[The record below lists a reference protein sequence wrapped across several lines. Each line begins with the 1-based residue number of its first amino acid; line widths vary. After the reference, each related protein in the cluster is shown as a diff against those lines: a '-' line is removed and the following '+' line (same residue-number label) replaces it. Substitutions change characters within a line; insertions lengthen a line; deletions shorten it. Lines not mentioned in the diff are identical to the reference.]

1 MKNTVLW
8 LFAAWVLGWMGC
20 ASDSGVEVKNL
31 RLEMKENPLG
41 ISVQQPRFSW
51 QVVSGKPDLTQVSYQ
66 IQVAASPEQ
75 LESGSG
81 LLWDSGKVRS
91 DASVLI
97 PYGGKALEA
106 EKYYFWRVKLVTNQG
121 ETPWSEVGSWSM
133 ALPEGAAWKA
143 SWIGENALS
152 NPGEE
157 IGVAGGNN
165 KTRLAARYL
174 RKEFTADKAVKRA
187 VLYISGLGSSEAYVN
202 GKKVSED
209 VFAPMPSLY
218 TEHVYYNVYD
228 VTDLLAS
235 GKNTLGVILGNG
247 RFFAMRNPGMK
258 TFGLPRLLAQLRI
271 EYADGSQAA
280 VASDAS
286 WKITSKGPIVAN
298 NEFDGEEYDAR
309 LEMDGWDKNGF
320 DDSAWKTPDVMEAP
334 AGKLIA
340 QQNPNI
346 RVQETLKPIA
356 IFERP
361 DGKYILD
368 MGQNMVGWLS
378 VDLKGKKDRPVSLKF
393 AELLQK
399 DGSLY
404 LANLRTAKVTDI
416 YTPAKDGGF
425 SWQPRFVYHGF
436 RFVEVSGLDYKP
448 ELSAFTGHVIYD
460 RMETTGHF
468 ASSHP
473 LVDQIHQNAY
483 WGIRGN
489 YRGMPTDC
497 PQRDERLGWLGDRAT
512 GAYGEA
518 FIFNNALL
526 YNKWLQDIEDSMSPE
541 GSISDVSPS
550 YWTLHSDNVTWPSA
564 FFYVADMLY
573 RQFGDDSAIRAHYP
587 AMKKWMQHMQEV
599 AMKENL
605 IVKDTYGDWC
615 MPPESQELI
624 HSKDPSRKT
633 DGTILST
640 TVYYDLLKKMAGF
653 ARICGQEAD
662 IPGYESLAA
671 RMKEAYNAKFFNPET
686 AEYGNNTVTANIL
699 SLRLGLVP
707 EGKEG
712 KVFDNIVTKTEKDFG
727 GHVSTGVLG
736 IQHLMRGLTENG
748 RVDLAYKILTNET
761 YPSWGYM
768 IKNGATTIWELW
780 NGDTADPAM
789 NSANHVMLL
798 GDLLIWYYEDLA
810 GIKCAPDAVGFKKLV
825 MEPVFPDGLD
835 EVSAS
840 YRSVYG
846 EIQSAW
852 SKKDGIFSWDITLPG
867 NTSAIVRIPKEYN
880 VTAGNQPGVRKVS
893 ATETYTEVE
902 IGSGS
907 YRFKG
912 KKSK

>member
-1 MKNTVLW
+1 MKKTAL
-8 LFAAWVLGWMGC
+8 LLLIALIFGWTGC
-20 ASDSGVEVKNL
+20 TSDSTVEVKNL

-41 ISVQQPRFSW
+41 INVTQPRFSW
-51 QVVSGKPDLTQVSYQ
+51 QIASGQPSLVQVSYQ
-66 IQVAASPEQ
+66 IQVAATPEQ
-75 LESGSG
+75 LQSGDG
-81 LLWDSGKVRS
+81 LLWDSGVVRS
-91 DASVLI
+91 DESVLV
-97 PYGGKALEA
+97 PYAGKALESGQP
-106 EKYYFWRVKLVTNQG
+106 YYWRVKLGTNQG
-121 ETPWSEVGSWSM
+121 ETPWSETGSWSM
-133 ALPEGAAWKA
+133 ALLDHSEWKA
-143 SWIGENALS
+143 TWIGEDALS

-187 VLYISGLGSSEAYVN
+187 VLYISGLGAYEAYLN

-209 VFAPMPSLY
+209 VFAPMPSMY
-218 TEHVYYNVYD
+218 FKRIYYNVYD

-235 GKNTLGVILGNG
+235 DRNTLGVILGNG
-247 RFFAMRNPGMK
+247 RYFSMRNPGMK
-258 TFGLPRLLAQLRI
+258 TFGLPRLLAQLLI
-271 EYADGSQAA
+271 EYEDGSQSA
-280 VASDAS
+280 VVSDAS
-286 WKITSKGPIVAN
+286 WKVSSKGPIVAN

-309 LEMDGWDKNGF
+309 LEMAGWNANGY
-320 DDSAWKTPDVMEAP
+320 DDSAWKVSDMMDAP
-334 AGKLIA
+334 KGKLTA

-356 IFERP
+356 IVERP
-361 DGKYILD
+361 GGKYILD

-378 VDLKGKKDRPVSLKF
+378 IDLKGKKGQPISMKF

-404 LANLRTAKVTDI
+404 MDNLRKALVTDI
-416 YTPAKDGGF
+416 YTPANDGSF
-425 SWQPRFVYHGF
+425 NWQPRFVYHGF
-436 RFVEVSGLDYKP
+436 RFVEISGLDYKP

-460 RMETTGHF
+460 QMETIGRFET
-468 ASSHP
+468 SHP
-473 LVDQIHQNAY
+473 LVNKVHQNAY

-518 FIFNNALL
+518 FVFDNAQL
-526 YNKWLQDIEDSMSPE
+526 YVKWLQDIEDSMSPE
-541 GSISDVSPS
+541 GSISDVSPN
-550 YWTLHSDNVTWPSA
+550 YWTIYADDVTWPSA

-573 RQFGDDSAIRAHYP
+573 RQYGDDRAIRTHYP
-587 AMKKWMQHMQEV
+587 AMKRWMAHMEETT
-599 AMKENL
+599 MKDY
-605 IVKDTYGDWC
+605 IMTKDQYGDWC

-624 HSKDPSRKT
+624 HSQDPSRKT
-633 DGTILST
+633 DGAILST
-640 TVYYDLLKKMAGF
+640 TVYYDLLNKMADF
-653 ARICGQEAD
+653 ARICGQDAD
-662 IPGYESLAA
+662 IPGFRSLAA
-671 RMKEAYNAKFFNPET
+671 KMKDAYNAKFFNPET
-686 AEYGNNTVTANIL
+686 AQYGNNTVTANIL

-707 EGKEG
+707 EGYEG
-712 KVFDNIVTKTEKDFG
+712 KVFGNIVRKTEKEFN

-736 IQHLMRGLTENG
+736 IQHLMRGLTEYG
-748 RVDLAYKILTNET
+748 RVDMAYKILTNET

-810 GIKCAPDAVGFKKLV
+810 GIKCAPDAIGFKKLV
-825 MEPVFPDGLD
+825 MEPVFPEGLD

-840 YRSVYG
+840 YQSVYG
-846 EIQSAW
+846 EIKSAW
-852 SKKDGIFSWDITLPG
+852 TKKNGDFSWDITLPG
-867 NTSAIVRIPKEYN
+867 NTTATVRIPKEYS
-880 VTAGNQPGVRKVS
+880 VTVGNIPGVRKVS
-893 ATETYTEVE
+893 ATEGYTEIE

-907 YRFKG
+907 YHFG
-912 KKSK
+912 K

>member
-1 MKNTVLW
+1 MKKTAL
-8 LFAAWVLGWMGC
+8 LLLIALIFGWTGC
-20 ASDSGVEVKNL
+20 TSDSTVEVKNL

-41 ISVQQPRFSW
+41 INVTQPRFSW
-51 QVVSGKPDLTQVSYQ
+51 QIASGQPSLVQVSYQ
-66 IQVAASPEQ
+66 IQVAATPEQ
-75 LESGSG
+75 LQSGDG
-81 LLWDSGKVRS
+81 LLWDSGVVRS
-91 DASVLI
+91 DESVLV
-97 PYGGKALEA
+97 PYAGKALESG
-106 EKYYFWRVKLVTNQG
+106 KPYYWRVKLGTNQG
-121 ETPWSEVGSWSM
+121 ETPWSETGSWSM
-133 ALPEGAAWKA
+133 ALLDHSEWKA
-143 SWIGENALS
+143 TWIGEDALS

-187 VLYISGLGSSEAYVN
+187 VLYISGLGAYEAYLN

-209 VFAPMPSLY
+209 VFAPMPSMY
-218 TEHVYYNVYD
+218 FKRIYYNVYD

-235 GKNTLGVILGNG
+235 DRNTLGVILGNG
-247 RFFAMRNPGMK
+247 RYFSMRNPGMK
-258 TFGLPRLLAQLRI
+258 TFGLPRLLAQLQI
-271 EYADGSQAA
+271 EYEDGSQSA
-280 VASDAS
+280 VVSDAS
-286 WKITSKGPIVAN
+286 WKVTSKGPIVAN

-309 LEMDGWDKNGF
+309 LEMAGWNANGY
-320 DDSAWKTPDVMEAP
+320 DDSAWKASDVMDAP
-334 AGKLIA
+334 KGKLTA

-356 IFERP
+356 IVERP
-361 DGKYILD
+361 GGKYILD

-378 VDLKGKKDRPVSLKF
+378 IDLKGKKGQPISMKF

-404 LANLRTAKVTDI
+404 MDNLRKALVTDI
-416 YTPAKDGGF
+416 YTPANDGSF
-425 SWQPRFVYHGF
+425 NWQPRFVYHGF
-436 RFVEVSGLDYKP
+436 RFVEISGLDYKP

-460 RMETTGHF
+460 QMETTGRF
-468 ASSHP
+468 ETSHP
-473 LVDQIHQNAY
+473 LGNKVHQNAY

-518 FIFNNALL
+518 FVFDNAQL
-526 YNKWLQDIEDSMSPE
+526 YVKWLQDIEDSMSPE
-541 GSISDVSPS
+541 GSISDVSPN
-550 YWTLHSDNVTWPSA
+550 YWTIYADDVTWPSA

-573 RQFGDDSAIRAHYP
+573 RQYGDDRAIRTHYP
-587 AMKKWMQHMQEV
+587 AMKRWMAHMEETT
-599 AMKENL
+599 MKDY
-605 IVKDTYGDWC
+605 IMTKDQYGDWC

-624 HSKDPSRKT
+624 HSQDPSRKT
-633 DGTILST
+633 DGAILST
-640 TVYYDLLKKMAGF
+640 TVYYDLLNKMADF
-653 ARICGQEAD
+653 ARICGQDAD
-662 IPGYESLAA
+662 IPGFRSLAA
-671 RMKEAYNAKFFNPET
+671 KMKDAYNAKFFNPET
-686 AEYGNNTVTANIL
+686 AQYGNNTVTANIL

-707 EGKEG
+707 EGYEG
-712 KVFDNIVTKTEKDFG
+712 KVFGNIVRKTEKEFN

-736 IQHLMRGLTENG
+736 IQHLMRGLTEYG
-748 RVDLAYKILTNET
+748 RVDMAYKILTNET

-810 GIKCAPDAVGFKKLV
+810 GIKCAPDAIGFKKLV
-825 MEPVFPDGLD
+825 MEPVFPEGLD

-840 YRSVYG
+840 YQSVYG
-846 EIQSAW
+846 EIKSAW
-852 SKKDGIFSWDITLPG
+852 TKKNGDFSWDITLPG
-867 NTSAIVRIPKEYN
+867 NTTATVRIPKEYS
-880 VTAGNQPGVRKVS
+880 VTVGNIPGVRKVS
-893 ATETYTEVE
+893 ATEGYTEIE

-907 YRFKG
+907 YHFG
-912 KKSK
+912 K